1 MQSIAVYHILYQ
13 YVFVYSS
20 SLPHIFIS
28 LSLSYGTQKQ
38 VQDYIAWVNN
48 YLRKR
53 PRANLIT
60 DLRSGMQDG
69 ITLINLVE
77 IAGLSR
83 SLPSFFFL
91 VL

>member
-1 MQSIAVYHILYQ
+1 MQSIVMYHFTNIYT
-13 YVFVYSS
+13 VC
-20 SLPHIFIS
+20 HIFIS
-28 LSLSYGTQKQ
+28 LSLSFFLLYGSQKQ

-53 PRANLIT
+53 PRTNPIT

-77 IAGLSR
+77 IAGLS
-83 SLPSFFFL
+83 
-91 VL
+91 

>member
-1 MQSIAVYHILYQ
+1 MYLSILLL
-13 YVFVYSS
+13 F
-20 SLPHIFIS
+20 LIFLS
-28 LSLSYGTQKQ
+28 LSLLYGTQKQ